1 MVFNSL
7 EYLFFLPVVFLV
19 YWSLSEAHQRIQ
31 NTWLLAASWFFYG
44 WWSPSFL
51 LLLAA
56 STLLDYL
63 SAFGVASTNRRHAKF
78 FLWLSLVTN
87 IGLLCAFK
95 YFDYFSQEF
104 AKALGRLGWH
114 YTPFLLDWVLPVGI
128 SFYTFHGMSYVID
141 VFRSRQKPVRS
152 LVDYGLFVSFFP
164 LLVAGPIERAHH
176 LLPQIQAR
184 RVFKYC
190 QAMEGC
196 RLLLWGMFKKVM
208 VADGLAPFADDVFQN
223 YSQISPFGL
232 VAGMLAFSVQIYAD
246 FSGYS
251 DMALGSAKL
260 LGFELLSN
268 FKFPYF
274 SRDIAEF
281 WRRWHVSLSSWFR
294 DYIYIPMGGSR
305 VSRARAVFNTFI
317 IFLISGCWHGAG
329 WHYIAWG
336 GLHAMAFIPLLI
348 SGKHRKNVHG
358 VVAMERRLPL
368 FNDFIQMI
376 LTFAWVSIAWV
387 FFRSTS
393 IGSALAYIKRMMGI
407 GYGGYSRPLNPITIL
422 VALPILLLF
431 VGDWWLRRDERVLR
445 IPFYRSKILRLGLY
459 IVLASLIFQSLLD
472 VTISD
477 KIQTFIYFAF

>member
-1 MVFNSL
+1 MLFNSF
-7 EYLFFLPVVFLV
+7 EYFMFLPVVFLV
-19 YWSLSEAHQRIQ
+19 YWRLAAGHLRMQ

-56 STLLDYL
+56 STILDYL
-63 SAFGVASTNRRHAKF
+63 SAFGVASTNRRHARF
-78 FLWLSLVTN
+78 FLWLSLLTN

-95 YFDYFSQEF
+95 YFDYFSLEF
-104 AKALGRLGWH
+104 AKAMGRLGWH

-141 VFRSRQKPVRS
+141 VFRSRQQPVRS

-184 RVFKYC
+184 RVFRYG

-196 RLLLWGMFKKVM
+196 RLLLWGLFKKVM
-208 VADGLAPFADDVFQN
+208 VADGLAPFVDDIFDN
-223 YSQISPFGL
+223 YKQINSLGL

-251 DMALGSAKL
+251 DMALGTAKL

-294 DYIYIPMGGSR
+294 DYIYIPLGGSR
-305 VSRARAVFNTFI
+305 VSRVRAVFNTFV
-317 IFLISGCWHGAG
+317 IFLISGFWHGAG
-329 WHYIAWG
+329 WHFIAWG

-348 SGKHRKNVHG
+348 AGRNRNNVQG
-358 VVAMERRLPL
+358 VVAMERRLPM
-368 FNDFIQMI
+368 FKEFTQII

-393 IGSALAYIKRMMGI
+393 ISGAVEYIKCMLMAGSS
-407 GYGGYSRPLNPITIL
+407 GYSKPLYHVPPTVVLSVFFLI
-422 VALPILLLF
+422 

-445 IPFYRSKILRLGLY
+445 IPFYRQKIIRFALY
-459 IVLASLIFQSLLD
+459 ISLSLL
-472 VTISD
+472 VFKSLLEAKKND
-477 KIQTFIYFAF
+477 KVQTFIYFDF